1 MSDFLDW
8 RNAVIYEV
16 WPRSF
21 FDSNHDGNGDL
32 PGLISKLEYFKELG
46 VNVLWLG
53 PVYKSSWVDA
63 GYDVDDHVAI
73 DPLFGNMQDLQQLIY
88 LARRQH
94 LKVMLDMVVNHT
106 SNKHLWFQESRSS
119 RDNSKAD
126 WYIWADGT
134 PDSPPNNWLSVFGGS
149 AWEYVPQRQ
158 QYYLHTFYKEQPDLN
173 WQNPHLRRAIYDL
186 FRYYLRMGVEG
197 LRIDA
202 ASHLAKDPLLHN
214 NPLRANARRIHD
226 PYEKQKHLYDK
237 NLPERFKYIDEMSQV
252 LSEFPGTFMFTESYL
267 GLRQLQQ
274 IHGQTS
280 NSNHTAYNF
289 KLIEIPFD
297 PRIIYHSI
305 SAYLEL
311 VAKHQAIPNWTFSNH
326 DRQRLVSRVGPMR
339 ARLLAMLQLSLPGIA
354 FVYYGEEIG
363 MSEVRIPAQFRYDRY
378 AYHDRDAQRTPMQ
391 WRNQQYAG
399 FSDVQPWLPVGDSTY
414 QNFATQY
421 ESPNSIW
428 HLYRTLI
435 KFKNATG
442 WQMFETQLSATDQML
457 EIVRKGHDNYYRIIL
472 NFSAQV
478 LKIPELPTKPKLI
491 ISTYLDR
498 QNCED
503 QTLRPFEGII
513 LRL

>member
-1 MSDFLDW
+1 MSDFMDW

-21 FDSNHDGNGDL
+21 FDSNHDGSGDIA
-32 PGLISKLEYFKELG
+32 GLISKLAYFKELG
-46 VNVLWLG
+46 IDVLWLG
-53 PVYKSSWVDA
+53 PVYQSSWVDA
-63 GYDVDDHVAI
+63 GYDVDDHTAI
-73 DPLFGNMQDLQQLIY
+73 DPLFGNMQDLQRLIY
-88 LARRQH
+88 LARQNH

-106 SNKHLWFQESRSS
+106 SIRHRWFQESSSS
-119 RDNSKAD
+119 RNNSKAD
-126 WYIWADGT
+126 WYIWADGSR
-134 PDSPPNNWLSVFGGS
+134 DSPPNNWLSVFGGS
-149 AWEYVPQRQ
+149 AWEFVPQRQ

-202 ASHLAKDPLLHN
+202 ASHLAKDPLLCN
-214 NPLRANARRIHD
+214 NPLRSNAKRIHD

-237 NLPERFKYIDEMSQV
+237 NLPERFKYINEMSQV

-289 KLIEIPFD
+289 NLIEIPFK
-297 PRIIYHSI
+297 PQIIYQSI
-305 SAYLEL
+305 STYLEI
-311 VAKHQAIPNWTFSNH
+311 VAKHQAIPNWTLSNH

-339 ARLLAMLQLSLPGIA
+339 ARLLAMLQMALPGIA
-354 FVYYGEEIG
+354 FIYYGEEIG
-363 MSEVRIPAQFRYDRY
+363 MSEVHIPAQLRYDRY

-391 WRNQQYAG
+391 WSNQQYAG
-399 FSDVQPWLPVGDSTY
+399 FSDAPPWLPVGDSTY

-421 ESPNSIW
+421 ESPSSIW

-435 KFKNATG
+435 NFKKATG
-442 WQMFETQLSATDQML
+442 WQMFETQLNATEHIL
-457 EIVRKGHDNYYRIIL
+457 EIDRKGHNEHYRIIL
-472 NFSAQV
+472 NFSTEV
-478 LKIPELPTKPKLI
+478 VKILEPLPQTKPV

-498 QNCED
+498 DNCDD
-503 QTLRPFEGII
+503 QKLRPFEGVI
-513 LRL
+513 LSL